1 MDRLSG
7 EILTDAQLE
16 ALAYEYKFIQR
27 QRGKITA
34 KNFLEVLVFNGND
47 LKHRSLNDMA
57 NEYHLNHKVEITKQS
72 LDERMNKRAVAFLKG
87 VVLAVIK
94 KQIEQGE
101 WDVRS
106 VKRLL
111 IKDSTGFQLDESLSE
126 SYPGSGGS
134 GSKASIRFQ
143 FEFDYLRGEITD
155 LSLHPFNYQDTKDA
169 LETLDKISEGDLIIR
184 DLGYVSLVAL
194 EGIMGKGAFHLSRL
208 NPSLQVYEK
217 KGDTYCLIDFS
228 SLLKKMSAQGLSY
241 LDQDVYIG
249 QRKLKQR
256 MVLYLL
262 PEEIYQKRIR
272 AKNRIQAKKKRSQ
285 RISEAIK
292 ARLHF
297 NIFIT
302 NMNKDQISAEKIWSL
317 YRLRWQIEIIF
328 KIWKSILSLDKV
340 KKVKKERL
348 DVYFYSRLLLI
359 VLGWKIISAIS
370 HWLYRYEKKT
380 LSLFKS
386 YKLVFF
392 ELVRSGAKL
401 LTEKD
406 ALKKFLLDF
415 YETSRKRNLLERRGH
430 DPSSFELFLGL
441 GI

>member
-1 MDRLSG
+1 MERLDG
-7 EILTDAQLE
+7 AILSNVQLE
-16 ALAYEYKFIQR
+16 ALAYKCKFIQR
-27 QRGKITA
+27 KAGKITA
-34 KNFLEVLVFNGND
+34 KNFLEVVVFNGND

-57 NEYHLNHKVEITKQS
+57 NEYHLHHQVEITKQS
-72 LDERMNKRAVAFLKG
+72 LNERMNKRAVAYLKE

-126 SYPGSGGS
+126 SYPGSGGAA
-134 GSKASIRFQ
+134 SKASIRFQ
-143 FEFDYLRGEITD
+143 FEFDYLKGEITD
-155 LSLHPFNYQDTKDA
+155 LSLHPFNDQDVKNA
-169 LETLDKISEGDLIIR
+169 MATLNKIRRGDLLLR
-184 DLGYVSLVAL
+184 DLGYISLDAF
-194 EGIMGKGAFHLSRL
+194 EHISDKGAFHLSRL
-208 NPSLQVYEK
+208 NPHLQVYEK
-217 KGDTYCLIDFS
+217 QGDHYCLFDFPS
-228 SLLKKMSAQGLSY
+228 VLKKMIAQGLSY
-241 LDQDVYIG
+241 MDQDVYVSK
-249 QRKLKQR
+249 RKLKQR

-262 PEEIYQKRIR
+262 SDEIYQKRIR
-272 AKNRIQAKKKRSQ
+272 AKRKNQARKTGSRK
-285 RISEAIK
+285 ISEANK
-292 ARLHF
+292 TRLHF

-302 NMNKDQISAEKIWSL
+302 NMDKDQISAEKIWSL

-328 KIWKSILSLDKV
+328 KIWKSIVSLDKV

-348 DVYFYSRLLLI
+348 EVYFYSRLLLI

-386 YKLVFF
+386 YKVVFP
-392 ELVRSGAKL
+392 ELVKIGVEL
-401 LTEKD
+401 LTEID
-406 ALKKFLLDF
+406 IMKKFLLNF
-415 YETSRKRNLLERRGH
+415 YKTSRKRNLLERRGH
-430 DPSSFELFLGL
+430 QPSSFELFLGL